1 MNQVFLSPNVSM
13 RGAGGG
19 YYDYLDFLDVVAPAL
34 ARIQQLMQIL
44 TSCTTAEA
52 FHAAH
57 EREKIRMNF
66 SFTMSDREMRR
77 RRGTWSRVL
86 RDELG
91 RSKHKDWLRGWD
103 GDDVTTR
110 FDSERDL
117 MTAQELHATMLDV
130 NGRIDALT
138 LDLVARQSAAVPEI
152 AAILKL
158 NTSEAHTRAGVGTV
172 LEMMINGD
180 YRMVVAVVRHFRS
193 NVLDAICEH
202 NHSARSCILCASVRR
217 GICEHNRRR
226 NVCKDCGGGG
236 ICQHNRQRNHCKL
249 CGVVC
254 LCEHNRQRN
263 LCKL

>member
-86 RDELG
+86 RG
-91 RSKHKDWLRGWD
+91 GAGNRGAPQTQRERGAHARGCRD
-103 GDDVTTR
+103 CSRNDDKR
-110 FDSERDL
+110 
-117 MTAQELHATMLDV
+117 
-130 NGRIDALT
+130 
-138 LDLVARQSAAVPEI
+138 
-152 AAILKL
+152 
-158 NTSEAHTRAGVGTV
+158 
-172 LEMMINGD
+172 
-180 YRMVVAVVRHFRS
+180 
-193 NVLDAICEH
+193 
-202 NHSARSCILCASVRR
+202 
-217 GICEHNRRR
+217 
-226 NVCKDCGGGG
+226 
-236 ICQHNRQRNHCKL
+236 
-249 CGVVC
+249 
-254 LCEHNRQRN
+254 
-263 LCKL
+263 